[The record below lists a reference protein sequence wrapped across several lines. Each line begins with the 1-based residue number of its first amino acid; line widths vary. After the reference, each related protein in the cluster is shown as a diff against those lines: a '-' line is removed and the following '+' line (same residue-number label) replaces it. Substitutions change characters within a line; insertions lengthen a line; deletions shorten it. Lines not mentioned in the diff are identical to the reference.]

1 VIYAR
6 AEARAARVRREA
18 PAPEPVPALQE
29 EAPLTV
35 DPAWLAAP
43 DLRSDVL
50 APETAALDADG
61 EAAAFELKLR
71 TWVLPVALGLGWLVA
86 TGSLRFVAR
95 LFTMLVHES
104 GHAVTAWLCG
114 VPALPTLWVTLSA
127 SSRWYSFAALLAAGL
142 GVLAWRGWQ
151 RRQWGQVALGA
162 GLLAAQAV
170 CTLGLSYEKARALIT
185 FGGDA
190 GMMVLGTALMASFYV
205 RPGSY
210 LHEHGLR
217 WGFVPI
223 GALSFWDAFS
233 SWWRART
240 NVDWIPFGRI
250 EGVGLSDPSRLVD
263 DYGWPVGTMIR
274 RHVGVG
280 VACLVVLA
288 RLYVFHLVRARARLK
303 PQPPAPT
310 LP

>member
-1 VIYAR
+1 V
-6 AEARAARVRREA
+6 E
-18 PAPEPVPALQE
+18 Q
-29 EAPLTV
+29 APLAV
-35 DPAWLAAP
+35 DPAWLAQP

-50 APETAALDADG
+50 AAETPALDADA

-86 TGSLRFVAR
+86 TGSLRFVVR

-114 VPALPTLWVTLSA
+114 VPALPTLWVTYSA
-127 SSRWYSFAALLAAGL
+127 STRWYSLAALLAAGL
-142 GVLAWRGWQ
+142 GLLVWRGWK
-151 RRQWGQVALGA
+151 RRQWVPVALGA
-162 GLLAAQAV
+162 GLLAVQAV
-170 CTLGLSYEKARALIT
+170 GTLGLSYDKARALIT

-190 GMMVLGTALMASFYV
+190 GMMVLGTALMATFYV

-223 GALSFWDAFS
+223 GALAYWDAFS
-233 SWWRART
+233 SWWKART
-240 NVDWIPFGRI
+240 NVDWIPFGRM

-263 DYGWPVGTMIR
+263 DYGWSVGDMIR
-274 RHVGVG
+274 RHVAVG
-280 VACLVVLA
+280 VACLVFLA
-288 RLYVFHLVRARARLK
+288 GLYAVQLYRARPLK
-303 PQPPAPT
+303 G
-310 LP
+310 